1 MDELQYPIYDQM
13 NQQQY
18 WYGYPD
24 LSLMQHHQIQLQ
36 NQQMQ
41 GEFTSMSY
49 MPSMANISSMA
60 NIFQYTTMMPPFL
73 PATAQPLCQ
82 IQSLPTYEEWRQ
94 KNSLEQRAHAATL
107 QLASYSSRSEEKSAW
122 NEQDNWVSEQGSETS
137 THKRPFQEESPTES
151 KKMKLTTEVSP
162 LSKFHKEHCC
172 GHGTFGKVW
181 AAKEKSTGRTVAL
194 KQIKLN
200 GNEGFPRT
208 AIREIIIMKKHVH
221 PNILSIEEVVW
232 AQEDAKDDF
241 EVYLVMDYYNY
252 DLRRLLEKFQL
263 KFNSSEVKYLFGQ
276 LAEGVAYLHKN
287 ILMHR
292 DLKTENILINTT
304 GHLKICD
311 FGLSRAFNPEGRMK
325 TYTPVVITLWY
336 RPPELLLGPCAY
348 SCEVDQWSVGCIF
361 AEIVRSAV
369 LFAGNGEIDQADKI
383 FSIMGSP
390 SEVTWPEYMDL
401 SGAQKTSFR
410 NYPDRLRTIM
420 SPEILSEA
428 GYDLLTKLLAYRPE
442 DRITAAE
449 TLDHPYFSEYPL
461 PVTMIDIDSKV
472 IIANKST

>member
-1 MDELQYPIYDQM
+1 MNETQYQDFQNHQIM
-13 NQQQY
+13 NQQMHAEQY
-18 WYGYPD
+18 WANHNGY
-24 LSLMQHHQIQLQ
+24 SMQNIQPYPMP
-36 NQQMQ
+36 QMYT
-41 GEFTSMSY
+41 GYNPMLY
-49 MPSMANISSMA
+49 MPQMTNV
-60 NIFQYTTMMPPFL
+60 FQYTTTMPSFPPIL
-73 PATAQPLCQ
+73 
-82 IQSLPTYEEWRQ
+82 SYGEWTQERAWLANVPMAGNGCE
-94 KNSLEQRAHAATL
+94 NST
-107 QLASYSSRSEEKSAW
+107 
-122 NEQDNWVSEQGSETS
+122 SEQGLEPMN
-137 THKRPFQEESPTES
+137 HKRPLYEMEEPDHSES

-162 LSKFHKEHCC
+162 LSKFQKEHCC

-181 AAKEKSTGRTVAL
+181 AAKEISTGRTVAL
-194 KQIKLN
+194 KQIKLS

-221 PNILSIEEVVW
+221 SNILSIEEVVW

-252 DLRRLLEKFQL
+252 DLRKLLEKYQL
-263 KFNSSEVKYLFGQ
+263 KFNSSEVKYLFRQ

-361 AEIVRSAV
+361 AELLRSAV
-369 LFAGNGEIDQADKI
+369 LFAGNSDVDQADKI

-390 SEVTWPEYMDL
+390 SEATWPEYMDL
-401 SGAQKTSFR
+401 PGAQKTSFR
-410 NYPDRLRTIM
+410 SYPNRLRTVIT
-420 SPEILSEA
+420 PDLLSSS
-428 GYDLLTKLLAYRPE
+428 GFDLLTKLLAYRPE

-449 TLDHPYFSEYPL
+449 TLNHPYFSEL
-461 PVTMIDIDSKV
+461 PNAVGMIDIDNKV
-472 IIANKST
+472 IAASKTT